1 VKLRA
6 EQHQKER
13 AMAEA
18 EKEMKKAKPDDNSAQ
33 NIKELTEAFAV
44 KEKEYKIATAKF
56 EHCKAKTAGQ
66 KELEI
71 KYKEEIEELTGVEFM
86 PSRSA
91 TEASGVSQHDKANGE
106 TKKRTLSGFLSK
118 KSSAPKAV

>member
-1 VKLRA
+1 
-6 EQHQKER
+6 
-13 AMAEA
+13 MAEA
-18 EKEMKKAKPDDNSAQ
+18 KKEMKKAKPDDDSAQ
-33 NIKELTEAFAV
+33 NIKDLTEAFIA
-44 KEKEYKIATAKF
+44 KEKEYKIVTAKL
-56 EHCKAKTAGQ
+56 EHYKAKVAGN

-71 KYKEEIEELTGVEFM
+71 KYKEEIEELTGVEFL

-106 TKKRTLSGFLSK
+106 TKKRGLSGLLPK

>member
-1 VKLRA
+1 
-6 EQHQKER
+6 
-13 AMAEA
+13 MGEA
-18 EKEMKKAKPDDNSAQ
+18 KKEMKKAKSDDNSAQ
-33 NIKELTEAFAV
+33 NIKELTEAFAM
-44 KEKEYKIATAKF
+44 KEKEYKIATAEL
-56 EHCKAKTAGQ
+56 EHCRAKVDGN

-71 KYKEEIEELTGVEFM
+71 KYKEEIEELTGVEFL

-106 TKKRTLSGFLSK
+106 TKKRSLSGFLLK